1 MASQSSN
8 TINSPLCSYRVS
20 YIGNDVELPKA
31 VLVEPR
37 WQLWDGNPVVPE
49 GYVVPAVPQ
58 VANPRKRKVYDDS
71 DAGLLQFLRDLD
83 GAEFEVSGFEADF
96 LGWAGIKGGDESLP
110 VTRVRRSTWTVTE
123 FADPEQ

>member
-1 MASQSSN
+1 
-8 TINSPLCSYRVS
+8 
-20 YIGNDVELPKA
+20 LPKA
-31 VLVEPR
+31 VLAEPR

-96 LGWAGIKGGDESLP
+96 LGSCLG
-110 VTRVRRSTWTVTE
+110 RSSFSPKQRAVIERMKTKYE
-123 FADPEQ
+123 HKL